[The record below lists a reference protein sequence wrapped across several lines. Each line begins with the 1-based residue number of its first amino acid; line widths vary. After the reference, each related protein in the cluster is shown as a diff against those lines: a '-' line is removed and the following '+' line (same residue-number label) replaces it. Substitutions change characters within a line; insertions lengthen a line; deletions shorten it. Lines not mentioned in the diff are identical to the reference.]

1 MADYVLIVDDDMSVR
16 QVLSD
21 MIAILGRKVQTA
33 RDGEEALEKIQ
44 MSHPVLVLLDIMMP
58 KLDGFGVLARL
69 RANPGT
75 RHIPVIVITGV
86 GSDQIDMLRLPG
98 VMDVIQKGAFSIS
111 GLKVLID
118 KALGEAA
125 PPHAGAA
132 GPPQSA

>member
-1 MADYVLIVDDDMSVR
+1 VADYVLIVDDDIGVR

-21 MIAILGRKVQTA
+21 MIAILGQKVQTA

-44 MSHPVLVLLDIMMP
+44 TSPPTLVLLDLMMP
-58 KLDGFGVLARL
+58 KLNGFGVLARL
-69 RANPGT
+69 RANPST

-111 GLKVLID
+111 GLKTLID
-118 KALGEAA
+118 KALEVG
-125 PPHAGAA
+125 PPRTDSAK
-132 GPPQSA
+132 PPQSA